1 MKRGNMQMKNDN
13 TFYRSQIILL
23 AASVGRL
30 LLSLI
35 ITVFLA
41 RILSPADYGFFAFVS
56 AILVMAHDLV
66 DLGTG
71 NVTAREVARNP
82 GRERPILES
91 LLGGRR
97 FISGIM
103 AAACLVLA
111 LAHRDISQR
120 LMLSVVAVVLW
131 SMYLSALTTVF
142 QVRQNH
148 DRPALLAV
156 GAQLLLLLGSM
167 VLFLFKAA
175 GLMYVL
181 LAVVREVVIL
191 LGNKVLACRLLGYR
205 PVPKTSLEDTKRFFG
220 QAAVFGLAALF
231 YNLYFHN
238 GTFLVWLLRS
248 EREAGAF
255 AAAFRLIQPLLSLSW
270 VLMIPLVPVLARISV
285 GDRFLFSKQVPV
297 LLYIAFGI
305 GSVSAVSGY
314 ILGPGCLELL
324 YAGKFS
330 TGELSAVDA
339 FRWLSLAF
347 GVSCLNAVLVTVLLA
362 DGKEKDLLVLSLVG
376 FLFNIAANLLLLPS
390 EGFSAVAMVTAMTEL
405 LVCLGGFL
413 LVWKSNRSLKLNA
426 RAVPFLLPMV
436 ILPGVFQI
444 LPSAPLIRVS
454 LGALLAAM
462 GVFYILCLPAVSH
475 CRQELRAA
483 G

>member
-1 MKRGNMQMKNDN
+1 MKNDN
-13 TFYRSQIILL
+13 MFYRSQIVLL
-23 AASVGRL
+23 AASAGRL
-30 LLSLI
+30 LLSLM

-56 AILVMAHDLV
+56 AILVMAHDFV

-71 NVTAREVARNP
+71 NVAAREVARNP
-82 GRERPILES
+82 GQERPILES

-103 AAACLVLA
+103 AAVCLVLA
-111 LAHRDISQR
+111 LAHRDVSQR
-120 LMLSVVAVVLW
+120 LTLFVVAVVLW
-131 SMYLSALTTVF
+131 SMYLSALMPVF

-156 GAQLLLLLGSM
+156 GAQLFLLLGSM

-175 GLMYVL
+175 GIMYAL
-181 LAVVREVVIL
+181 LAVVREAVIL
-191 LGNKVLACRLLGYR
+191 LGNKALACRLLGYR
-205 PVPKTSLEDTKRFFG
+205 PTPKTSLGEARKFFG
-220 QAAVFGLAALF
+220 QAAVFGMAALF

-238 GTFLVWLLRS
+238 GTFLVWLLKS

-270 VLMIPLVPVLARISV
+270 VLMIPLVPVLARIAV
-285 GDRFLFSKQVPV
+285 GDRSLFGKQVPV
-297 LLYIAFGI
+297 LLYIALGV

-324 YAGKFS
+324 YSGKFS
-330 TGELSAVDA
+330 VGELSTVDT

-347 GVSCLNAVLVTVLLA
+347 GVSCLNAVLVTLLLA
-362 DGKEKDLLVLSLVG
+362 DGKEKDLLVLSFAG

-390 EGFSAVAMVTAMTEL
+390 KGFSAVAMVTAMTEM

-413 LVWKSNRSLKLNA
+413 LVRKSNRSLEFNCG
-426 RAVPFLLPMV
+426 AVPFLLPV
-436 ILPGVFQI
+436 IILAGVFQA
-444 LPSAPLIRVS
+444 LPPAPLIRVS
-454 LGALLAAM
+454 LGALLGTMAI
-462 GVFYILCLPAVSH
+462 FYILCLPAVRH
-475 CRQELRAA
+475 FRRELRAT